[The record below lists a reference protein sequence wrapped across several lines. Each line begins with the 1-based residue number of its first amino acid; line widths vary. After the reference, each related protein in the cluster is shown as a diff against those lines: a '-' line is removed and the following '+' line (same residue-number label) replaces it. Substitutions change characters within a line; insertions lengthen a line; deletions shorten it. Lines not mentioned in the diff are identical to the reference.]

1 MSYVQR
7 LQKRIVWVSDY
18 CLTMSYVQWL
28 QKRIVWVS
36 DYCLMPSKQ
45 YVSYVMARTS
55 YILMRWWW
63 CLLCTKPTGLVRCCR
78 SSWHV
83 ALLWRVI
90 WFQSRRYFTFQPI
103 NEHNWL
109 ACHIVFPNETKIM
122 DHPNTFDTLYIIERT
137 LWRDVFNIAV
147 QYRRMVDPEQAV
159 FWLDLMDNSNSEGH
173 RTEFSFIRYF
183 THWRMKLYYRSSR
196 CMTRM

>member
-1 MSYVQR
+1 MS
-7 LQKRIVWVSDY
+7 
-18 CLTMSYVQWL
+18 QWL
-28 QKRIVWVS
+28 LFNNVICSVASEKDSMSEW
-36 DYCLMPSKQ
+36 LMPSKQ

-78 SSWHV
+78 FSWHV

-90 WFQSRRYFTFQPI
+90 WFQSRRYFTFQTI

-109 ACHIVFPNETKIM
+109 ACHVVFPNETKIM

-183 THWRMKLYYRSSR
+183 THWRMKLFYRS
-196 CMTRM
+196 RM